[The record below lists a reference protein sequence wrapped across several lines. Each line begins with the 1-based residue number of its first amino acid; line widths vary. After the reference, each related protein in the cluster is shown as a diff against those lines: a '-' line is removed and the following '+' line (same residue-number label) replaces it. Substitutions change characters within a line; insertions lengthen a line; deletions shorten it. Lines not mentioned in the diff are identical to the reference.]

1 MKRLILI
8 LVIALTAGSAS
19 FAASANNESLED
31 IFSEFSEAK
40 NAEYVNVNPFM
51 MWLGKQFVGSDKD
64 AQTVKKIKSVRVLD
78 LEDCNSAVKSK
89 FKNRVSNLALNGY
102 EEMVRTNDNG
112 EKVLVLAKM
121 KKDVI
126 HRMVIVCVSSD
137 DCALV
142 EVNGKFKMS
151 DVTGVVNSQTP
162 KHDGRR

>member
-64 AQTVKKIKSVRVLD
+64 AQIVNKI
-78 LEDCNSAVKSK
+78 
-89 FKNRVSNLALNGY
+89 
-102 EEMVRTNDNG
+102 
-112 EKVLVLAKM
+112 
-121 KKDVI
+121 
-126 HRMVIVCVSSD
+126 
-137 DCALV
+137 
-142 EVNGKFKMS
+142 
-151 DVTGVVNSQTP
+151 
-162 KHDGRR
+162 